1 MGQGNSLPGQMNLLP
16 IDYSQKKR
24 YVKQSAE
31 EKAAKRKKRKIL
43 RERTKSKNSLSTA
56 KLFKKISKS
65 KVKNM
70 VKREVLATQNYTTNV
85 GEMNTILDQFDTS
98 LTLGEKRKKRQRKAI
113 SKNTSLIPA
122 QVFEMYQINEE
133 MQSFFLINKNV
144 IGREELQEIMEIK
157 FNQEKM
163 IDKNSNIVKL
173 FQSTQALQIFQ

>member
-1 MGQGNSLPGQMNLLP
+1 
-16 IDYSQKKR
+16 
-24 YVKQSAE
+24 
-31 EKAAKRKKRKIL
+31 
-43 RERTKSKNSLSTA
+43 
-56 KLFKKISKS
+56 
-65 KVKNM
+65 M

-157 FNQEKM
+157 FNREKM

-173 FQSTQALQIFQ
+173 FQSTQALQLFQ